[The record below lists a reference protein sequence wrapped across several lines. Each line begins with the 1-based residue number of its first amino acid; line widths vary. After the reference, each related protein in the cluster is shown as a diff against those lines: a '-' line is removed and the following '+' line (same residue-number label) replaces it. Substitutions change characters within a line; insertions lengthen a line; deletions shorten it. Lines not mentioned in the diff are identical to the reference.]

1 MAGFDPFTE
10 ALLWI
15 RRDMRHDI
23 AAIRVDL
30 TDLRRDLTGQI
41 GSLDNRLTVQIS
53 AVNTRIDNILL
64 AEQRPQT
71 PA

>member
-1 MAGFDPFTE
+1 MDVEVIGVGVAVVG

-23 AAIRVDL
+23 AALRSDL
-30 TDLRRDLTGQI
+30 TTQIGAVRSDLTAQI
-41 GSLDNRLTVQIS
+41 G

-64 AEQRPQT
+64 ADRGSVTRP
-71 PA
+71 